1 MATSIATML
10 PTLRLFA
17 EGCDDPVLTTL
28 LRLAAI
34 EFCDK
39 SDYVRYLPADIPIA
53 PNLHSYAVAPPDGES
68 VVSSVIRA
76 AYDGVPLPVRTRR
89 EVDLEM
95 SGGYT
100 DWTTLTADRPDVAL
114 RVLAVDDAGYT
125 LRMVPYTDTVN
136 ATGTITAATQASPV
150 AITSAAHG
158 RATGQ
163 RVYLAS
169 LAGMTELNGRSFLIT
184 VTGTDTFTLDDEDGT
199 GHTAYT
205 SGGTWSYNDGLL
217 SVEAALKPS
226 KTATTIPTEVYT
238 DFEEA
243 LHAGARARLYAMP
256 NKPWSNA
263 NQVRFERAMFEDA
276 VRDAR
281 FKRKEGDAD
290 RSEGF
295 VAVPTAYVRK
305 RRGGVVFR
313 SERKFNTEF

>member
-100 DWTTLTADRPDVAL
+100 DWTTLTADRPEMAM
-114 RVLAVDDAGYT
+114 RVLAVDEAGYT
-125 LRMVPYTDTVN
+125 LRLVPYTDTVN
-136 ATGTITAATQASPV
+136 ATGTITAATQADPV

-243 LHAGARARLYAMP
+243 LHSGARARLYAMP

-263 NQVRFERAMFEDA
+263 NQVKYERAMFEDA

-295 VAVPTAYVRK
+295 VALPTAYVRR
-305 RRGGVVFR
+305 RRGGVPFR
-313 SERKFNTEF
+313 SERRFNTEF